1 MNVEGLTLQQQRDL
15 QEILSSVQ
23 ETVQV
28 VAHMNTIGMNTDL
41 FENFRFMINTV
52 EEVRTT
58 EAA

>member
-1 MNVEGLTLQQQRDL
+1 MNVEGLTLQQQQDL
-15 QEILSSVQ
+15 QEILSGIQ

-52 EEVRTT
+52 EETRTT